1 MADRLPR
8 CSTVWLFAVLVSP
21 IAAAPADGPRRVLP
35 LDGTWE
41 IAEGTDDA
49 PPAAFDRKVP
59 VPGLVDLAV
68 PPFEEVGTPG
78 SAARRSSF
86 WYRRRFRVEG
96 DIPAVA
102 LLKIHKAQYGCTVL
116 LNGQPVGSNPRHFTP
131 GWFDVRPH
139 LKGGGAENELIVRVG
154 GHREHPMGSPVNG
167 WDFEKKRYI
176 PGIYDA
182 VELVLTG
189 SPHVVRVETAPD
201 VAAKSVRV
209 RVELANPAAAPAT
222 GRVDLAV
229 KEAVSGR
236 VVGTAT
242 REGVAVPPAAGPVV
256 ASYPP
261 HRVHAIP
268 GLDPPARCTVE
279 ATIPIREARPWS
291 PEDPFLYRLEDD
303 AEGDRLA
310 LRFGLR
316 EFRFDPGTKRP
327 MLNGKPHFL
336 RGSNICILR
345 FFEDP
350 VRKTLPWDPAWVRRV
365 IRGFK
370 GMSWDSCRYCI
381 GFPPEPW
388 YDVADEE
395 GLLVQDEFP
404 IWLLGKDSAASKA
417 FHANVTPEALAVEYG
432 DWMFERGNHPC
443 VFMWDAQN
451 ESTTDVTGA
460 ALELARGLD
469 LQGRDWDNGWGKPQR
484 PTDSKEEHPYY
495 FTSWRKGTTL
505 RGFGA
510 QGPLKHPNPV
520 LLNEYGWL
528 WLNRDGTPC
537 TLPVKHKSY
546 DGLIPAGVERT
557 ADVYRRTYART
568 LAAQTEKFRADRT
581 CAGVMHFCG
590 LGYARPDGETSDNY
604 VELDGPTF
612 EPHFA
617 RYVRDAFAP
626 TGVLLDLWEPRVAP
640 GRPFEAP
647 VVVVNDRDA
656 AWEGRVRVR
665 LLDNERA
672 LDEKET
678 PLAVP
683 PAGRVETKAV
693 LAAPAKTGRYL
704 AVAELVRE
712 GDAPVCS
719 WRDVLVEPPS
729 LALGRPVRS
738 SSEVTVDGTTYPAA
752 AAVDGKAGTR
762 WSSEF
767 SDPQWIAVDLGET
780 RTVSRVTIAWEAAHA
795 KAYAVQVSTDGESW
809 KTVHEAKSSGGGEEE
824 VRFAPVAARWVRIH
838 GTARAT
844 PFGYS
849 IWELGVYGG

>member
-1 MADRLPR
+1 MTKRIPPCATVGLFVVLASAAIAD
-8 CSTVWLFAVLVSP
+8 C
-21 IAAAPADGPRRVLP
+21 ADSPRRIIP

-41 IAEGTDDA
+41 VAEGADDA

-59 VPGLVDLAV
+59 VPGLVDLAE
-68 PPFEEVGTPG
+68 PPFEEIGTPG
-78 SAARRSSF
+78 SASRRASF

-96 DIPAVA
+96 DIPAIA
-102 LLKIHKAQYGCTVL
+102 LLKIHKAKYGCSVL
-116 LNGQPVGSNPRHFTP
+116 LNGRPVGSNPRHFTP

-139 LKGGGAENELIVRVG
+139 LKGGGGENELLVRIG
-154 GHREHPMGSPVNG
+154 GHREHPLGSPVNG

-176 PGIYDA
+176 PGIYDS
-182 VELVLTG
+182 VELILTG
-189 SPHVVRVETAPD
+189 SPHIVRVETAPD
-201 VAAKSVRV
+201 VAAKSVLV
-209 RVELANPAAAPAT
+209 RVELANAGAAAAT
-222 GRVDLAV
+222 ARVAFAV
-229 KEAVSGR
+229 KEAASGR
-236 VVGTAT
+236 VAGTVPPENVT
-242 REGVAVPPAAGPVV
+242 VPPAGGPV
-256 ASYPP
+256 AAAYPP
-261 HRVHAIP
+261 SRVHALP
-268 GLDPPARCTVE
+268 GQSPPARFQVE
-279 ATIPIREARPWS
+279 TRIPIPDARPWS
-291 PEDPFLYRLEDD
+291 PEDPFLYRLEVD
-303 AEGDRLA
+303 AGGDRAA

-316 EFRFDPGTKRP
+316 EFRFDPATNRP
-327 MLNGKPHFL
+327 MLNGRPYFL
-336 RGSNICILR
+336 RGTNICILR

-350 VRKTLPWDPAWVRRV
+350 LRKALPWDPAWVRRV

-370 GMSWDSCRYCI
+370 GMNWNSGRYCI

-388 YDVADEE
+388 YDIADEE

-404 IWLLGKDSAASKA
+404 IWILGKDSAASKA
-417 FHANVTPEALAVEYG
+417 FHAKVTPETLAVEYG
-432 DWMFERGNHPC
+432 DWMFERANHPC

-469 LQGRDWDNGWGKPQR
+469 LQGRAWDNGWGKPQR
-484 PTDSKEEHPYY
+484 PADTKEEHPYY
-495 FTSWRKGTTL
+495 FTNWRKGTTL

-510 QGPLKHPNPV
+510 QGPLRRPHPV
-520 LLNEYGWL
+520 ILNEYGWL
-528 WLNRDGTPC
+528 WINRDGTPC
-537 TLPVKHKSY
+537 TLPVQHKSY

-590 LGYARPDGETSDNY
+590 LGYSRPDGETSDNY

-617 RYVRDAFAP
+617 NYVRDAFAP
-626 TGVLLDLWEPRVAP
+626 TGVMLDLWEPRVVP

-656 AWEGRVRVR
+656 VWTGCVRVR
-665 LLDNERA
+665 LLEGDRVLGEESA
-672 LDEKET
+672 SI
-678 PLAVP
+678 AVP
-683 PAGRVETKAV
+683 PAGRAEAKVV
-693 LAAPAKTGRYL
+693 LAAPVKIGRYL
-704 AVAELVRE
+704 AVAELLRE
-712 GDAPVCS
+712 GDAPVRS

-729 LALGRPVRS
+729 LALGRPVRA
-738 SSEVTVDGTTYPAA
+738 SSEAAVDGTAYPAA

-767 SDPQWIAVDLGET
+767 SDPQWIAVDLGEA

-795 KAYAVQVSTDGESW
+795 KAYAVQVSGDGETW
-809 KTVHEAKSSGGGEEE
+809 KTVHEAKACGGGEEE
-824 VRFAPVAARWVRIH
+824 IRFAPVRARWVRVL

-844 PFGYS
+844 PYGYS
-849 IWELGVYGG
+849 IWELGVYE